1 MTSNNQPIACTLG
14 SDELRARRTWI
25 ADLTREALLGH
36 QRNNLVLHLRYKPQA
51 ARRVR
56 EMVRLES
63 VCCAFLK
70 FEIHKLPDEVS
81 LTITASEAA
90 REAAGAMFDQLVA
103 TAHP

>member
-1 MTSNNQPIACTLG
+1 MSAMTLCCN
-14 SDELRARRTWI
+14 
-25 ADLTREALLGH
+25 
-36 QRNNLVLHLRYKPQA
+36 LRYKPQA

-70 FEIHKLPDEVS
+70 FEIRELTDEVS

-103 TAHP
+103 TARP